1 MKIIQLLNEN
11 NVFKGEKILNLSE
24 FETLINIMA
33 RLRGANGCPWD
44 RAQTH
49 DSLKQYLLEETYE
62 VLETLDDNDIDS
74 LKSELGDLL
83 LQIVF
88 HAQLAAERQDFTIRD
103 VIQKINE
110 KLIRRHPHV
119 FGDEEADT
127 PEKVLVNW
135 EKIKLKEGKKSVI
148 DGVPRE
154 LPGLLRAYRIQK
166 KAAQVGFDWEN
177 IQQVWDK
184 VKEEEGELH
193 EALANDDKEK
203 IQEEFG
209 DLLFSW
215 VNLARF
221 IKVNPEDAL
230 RYTTNKF
237 IKRFKL
243 IEQELARQGKT
254 PEESNL
260 DEMDHIWNEIKKN
273 EDEIK

>member
-1 MKIIQLLNEN
+1 
-11 NVFKGEKILNLSE
+11 LNLSE
-24 FETLINIMA
+24 FGTLIDIMA
-33 RLRGANGCPWD
+33 RLRGENGCPWD
-44 RAQTH
+44 RTQTH
-49 DSLKQYLLEETYE
+49 ESLKQYLLEETYE
-62 VLETLDDNDIDS
+62 VLEALDENDIDS

-88 HAQLAAERQDFTIRD
+88 HAQLAEERQDFTIWD

-119 FGDEEADT
+119 FGNVKADT
-127 PEKVLVNW
+127 PEMVLVNW
-135 EKIKLKEGKKSVI
+135 EKIKLQEGKKSVI

-154 LPGLLRAYRIQK
+154 LSGLLRAYRIQK

-184 VKEEEGELH
+184 VKEEERELQ
-193 EALANDDKEK
+193 EALADNDSQK
-203 IQEEFG
+203 ILEEFG

-215 VNLARF
+215 INLARF

-243 IEQELARQGKT
+243 IEQELAKHGKT
-254 PEESNL
+254 PEDSTLE
-260 DEMDHIWNEIKKN
+260 EMDLLWNEIKKN
-273 EDEIK
+273 ENQVLTVN